1 MSLQKEHMDLNVNY
15 PFIFANTAG
24 AIWVARIDARMRIIA
39 GLIAVILIAVLLDPV
54 AYLLLT
60 LTIAVGCVALRL
72 SWVDFKRFLTIFLV
86 MAAVTLTLH
95 LLFNRTGQIVI
106 ARLLGLPI
114 TQEALIAG
122 LLFSWRLALFLM
134 AAICLTKM
142 ISADD
147 FATGVWRLLAPLK
160 RLGCAIDG
168 IGMSFWVAVRFVPA
182 IFAQY
187 HQIVFAQ
194 KARGA
199 TFDGGLITR
208 ARKMAPLLIPVTVA
222 AIRKSDI
229 LADALTVR
237 GWGVGAERT
246 FYGYRPLA
254 GADYVFLMTTVIWG
268 GVILWIAR

>member
-1 MSLQKEHMDLNVNY
+1 MGLNDNY
-15 PFIFANTAG
+15 PFIFANTTG
-24 AIWVARIDARMRIIA
+24 AKWVARIDARMRIIA
-39 GLIAVILIAVLLDPV
+39 GLIAVVLIAALLNPV

-60 LTIAVGCVALRL
+60 LTIAVGCAVLRL
-72 SWVDFKRFLTIFLV
+72 SWVDFKRFLAIFLV

-95 LLFNRTGQIVI
+95 LLFNRAGQIVI
-106 ARLLGLPI
+106 ARVLGLPI
-114 TQEALIAG
+114 KQEALIAG

-142 ISADD
+142 ISPDD

-168 IGMSFWVAVRFVPA
+168 IGMSFWVAIRFVPA

-208 ARKMAPLLIPVTVA
+208 AKKMAPLLIPVTVA

-254 GADYVFLMTTVIWG
+254 GADYAFLITTVVWG
-268 GVILWIAR
+268 GVILWIAL

>member
-1 MSLQKEHMDLNVNY
+1 MGLNDNC
-15 PFIFANTAG
+15 PFFFANTAN
-24 AIWVARIDARMRIIA
+24 ATWVARIDARMRIIA
-39 GLIAVILIAVLLDPV
+39 GLIAVVLIAVLLDPV

-60 LTIAVGCVALRL
+60 LTIAVGCVVLRL
-72 SWVDFKRFLTIFLV
+72 SWVDLRRLLAIFLM

-106 ARLLGLPI
+106 ARVLGLPI

-134 AAICLTKM
+134 AALCLTRM
-142 ISADD
+142 ISPDD

-168 IGMSFWVAVRFVPA
+168 IGMSFWVAIRFVPA

-208 ARKMAPLLIPVTVA
+208 ARKMVPLLIPVTVA

-237 GWGVGAERT
+237 GWGVAAERT

-254 GADYVFLMTTVIWG
+254 GDDYVFLTTTVVWG
-268 GVILWIAR
+268 GVILWIAL